1 MKKIAMIV
9 IAAAMLAACNSE
21 QEETNGGEVTTTENR
36 ELTKEE
42 RKAKVVERIQFLENE
57 LKDDHNFE
65 QRSKL
70 VEAEELVRFYRD
82 YANINPS
89 DSIAATYL
97 FKAADLSIGLKKYD
111 QAIGFMDN
119 ILKNQPNFERR
130 VEVMLLKGFVYEVH
144 LNQYAEAVKA
154 YKELIS
160 SFPNHRLAM
169 EAQASIDNMTL
180 TEEQLIAKLRKNAL
194 NTK

>member
-1 MKKIAMIV
+1 MIA
-9 IAAAMLAACNSE
+9 IAAAMLAACNGE
-21 QEETNGGEVTTTENR
+21 QEETNEGEVTATENR

-57 LKDDHNFE
+57 LKGDPNFE

-89 DSIAATYL
+89 DSITPTYL

-111 QAIGFMDN
+111 QAVGYMDN
-119 ILKNQPNFERR
+119 ILKNYPTFDRR
-130 VEVMLLKGFVYEVH
+130 IDVMLLKGFVYEVH
-144 LNQYAEAVKA
+144 MNQYAEAVKA
-154 YKELIS
+154 YKELIKAY
-160 SFPNHRLAM
+160 PNHRLAG

-180 TEEQLIAKLRKNAL
+180 TEEQLIAKLKKNAQ
-194 NTK
+194 